1 MTCVVTA
8 YEFLQVM
15 QKLKPTILISC
26 TSNPASVQT
35 IPESAI
41 RTMSKHCARPIIF
54 AISSPNAEVSAAQA
68 YHWSGGK
75 AMYANFEGQQEEV
88 TTPHGQ
94 VLTPSKVQSVY
105 IFPGIALGTC
115 VARATRIKEEQIVAA
130 AKAVAAMVSDEDREL
145 GRVLPPVFKLHAV
158 AKQVAYVT
166 AKTAYDSGVATAL
179 PKPADLTAMIDSYIH
194 DPSYPRFG

>member
-1 MTCVVTA
+1 
-8 YEFLQVM
+8 M
-15 QKLKPTILISC
+15 QTVKPTILISC
-26 TSNPASVQT
+26 NSSPGSLQP

-41 RTMSKHCARPIIF
+41 RTMSKHCNRPIIF
-54 AISSPNAEVSAAQA
+54 ALSSPTAEVSAAQA

-115 VARATRIKEEQIVAA
+115 VSRSSRIKEEQIVAA
-130 AKAVAAMVSDEDREL
+130 ARAVAAMVSDEDREL
-145 GRVLPPVFKLHAV
+145 GRVLPPTNKLHTV
-158 AKQVAYVT
+158 AKRVAVVT
-166 AKTAYDSGVATAL
+166 AKTAYEYGLATAL
-179 PKPADLTAMIDSYIH
+179 PKPADLEAMIESYVH
-194 DPSYPRFG
+194 DPSYERFG